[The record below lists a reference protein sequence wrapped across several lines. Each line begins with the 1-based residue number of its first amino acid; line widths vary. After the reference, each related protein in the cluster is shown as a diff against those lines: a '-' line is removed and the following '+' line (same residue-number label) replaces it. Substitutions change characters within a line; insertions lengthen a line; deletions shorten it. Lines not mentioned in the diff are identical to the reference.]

1 MTRRIEVSI
10 NVFWAILALQ
20 AALGGVLLG
29 WLMLRWPVAAGVVLA
44 LAVCVVMWMAIV
56 HVVTSG
62 HQVKPVAPVRNA
74 AATVDGV
81 PVKEVTVLR

>member
-29 WLMLRWPVAAGVVLA
+29 LLILRWPVAAGVVIA
-44 LAVCVVMWMAIV
+44 LAVSVAMLVCIYRIV
-56 HVVTSG
+56 TRG
-62 HQVKPVAPVRNA
+62 HQPLPTPVRDA
-74 AATVDGV
+74 AAAVDGR
-81 PVKEVTVLR
+81 PVKNVEVMP

>member
-81 PVKEVTVLR
+81 PVEEVTVLR